1 MSGTVRH
8 WLESCVCVCVCL
20 CVCLCVR
27 VCVLVV
33 WGEER
38 EDREILIN

>member
-8 WLESCVCVCVCL
+8 WLESCVCVCVCV
-20 CVCLCVR
+20 CVLCVR

-38 EDREILIN
+38 EDREILTN